1 MLLWNR
7 YPGPGTAHRLQ
18 HSLEEIREIAGA
30 DSLGYLPL
38 EDLHQLAP
46 KAACGFCDGC
56 FTERYPVD
64 LE

>member
-1 MLLWNR
+1 MDGQC
-7 YPGPGTAHRLQ
+7 PKT
-18 HSLEEIREIAGA
+18 I
-30 DSLGYLPL
+30 LGDFSQSINPYSPYTL

>member
-7 YPGPGTAHRLQ
+7 YPGPGNGLIACQ

-46 KAACGFCDGC
+46 KAAAW
-56 FTERYPVD
+56 
-64 LE
+64 LL